1 MARSVDVRM
10 FTLIRQWQG
19 SGISQKDFCKRKDIP
34 YATFH
39 YWYKKFRD
47 NEVADNADEIL
58 PSFVPVAVPVTAS
71 PSFCTV
77 RLPGDVEID
86 FHSPIPAVYLNQLG
100 K

>member
-1 MARSVDVRM
+1 MASSAEERM
-10 FTLIRQWQG
+10 FKLIRQWQG
-19 SGISQKDFCKRKDIP
+19 SGLSQKDFCKKKDIV

-47 NEVADNADEIL
+47 ADQT
-58 PSFVPVAVPVTAS
+58 PSVVPAFTPISTEHLSS

-77 RLPGDVEID
+77 RLQDGMRID
-86 FHSPIPAVYLNQLG
+86 FHTPVPPAYLNQLG